1 MRKKRAAILSDSEGE
16 DGDSRKKRPKITDT
30 DNEDDGEKN
39 EEKDENAPNATA
51 GVVDGESSDEGVRE
65 GDNDNEHA
73 G

>member
-16 DGDSRKKRPKITDT
+16 DDSNRKARPKITDT
-30 DNEDDGEKN
+30 DNEGDDDGEKN
-39 EEKDENAPNATA
+39 ENEVNNEAIQP

-65 GDNDNEHA
+65 GGDNDNA